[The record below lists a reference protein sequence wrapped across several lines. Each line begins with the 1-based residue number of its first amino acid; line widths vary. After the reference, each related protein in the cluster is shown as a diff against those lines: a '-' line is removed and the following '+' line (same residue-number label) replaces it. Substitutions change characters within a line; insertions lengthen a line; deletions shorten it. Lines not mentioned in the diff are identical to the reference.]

1 MSNNPLTVKRSFSGG
16 RVGIGVRLQSRGWPG
31 DSVTV
36 AGSVDISTATA
47 REIAALLIAAA
58 DAEDAKIAKKNAAD
72 ARRKAWRDREV
83 AAGRLVVM
91 SAREFFKTP
100 TGAQT

>member
-1 MSNNPLTVKRSFSGG
+1 MSDNPLTVKKSFRGAC
-16 RVGIGVRLQSRGWPG
+16 VGISVRLQSRDWRGN
-31 DSVTV
+31 SLTVTGG
-36 AGSVDISTATA
+36 ADISTATA

-83 AAGRLVVM
+83 AAGDW
-91 SAREFFKTP
+91 
-100 TGAQT
+100 